1 MTNIEIIR
9 FRAWLEIGGEPDG
22 PEDGSQG
29 TVFPIT
35 YASVTASLNSI
46 PVATVTIATGTR
58 MQDGKISP
66 IHGKAGVALRNPHN
80 WPWCRIYFRN
90 LQTLETVI
98 IFEGFV
104 EHSGQGYSFASTE
117 INLTIRH
124 WLYALD
130 AHPSISSVTHPSSV
144 AAFTQMLFFKSLPGS
159 VGGGGVSD
167 EVTGLV
173 FKQMLD
179 EVFEGG
185 ADAFGQDIIQNGL
198 MEMLRFLTRLSEEY
212 TPWDISG
219 LIDENILKPDIPLSV
234 ETIMAKRIKA
244 GDTLR
249 AQLGPDEFPILKIQS
264 RDNSDDIAERM
275 YHAMGNIPIESLQLN
290 SVWAALIQMA
300 AQFGI
305 MLVPRVHELRF
316 IPKWFTPKINDIK
329 RLKGVVSVNGNW
341 DYARPVGAAIVL
353 PTSLDGKAVSA
364 IDAPGMLN
372 LEDSNAMS
380 VYGTYQPP
388 HGRPGTMLVRQRAD
402 WAGNIVEP
410 SLPKNPGN
418 MDQNEA
424 NQATAMTDDGQLP
437 AEKEADGRYF
447 YDALAEEAYWDEGLK
462 GRKADVVCPIRFD
475 VCPGSTVRIKT
486 GGDVRLEARNG
497 DQLTTEFVGFV
508 LSMKLTFDTINASA
522 SAQYALTHVRDTDA
536 QKDLLEHHPIY
547 QCGPFSNA
555 TWTKKR
561 FKTIEG
567 SE

>member
-1 MTNIEIIR
+1 MTQIEIIR

-29 TVFPIT
+29 TIFPIT
-35 YASVTASLNSI
+35 FASITASLNSI
-46 PVATVTIATGTR
+46 PVATVTIATGIR
-58 MQDGKISP
+58 MQDGKVSP
-66 IHGKAGVALRNPHN
+66 IHGKAGVMLRNPHN
-80 WPWCRIYFRN
+80 WPWARIYFRN
-90 LQTLETVI
+90 LQTLETVV

-104 EHSGQGYSFASTE
+104 ESSGQSYSFASTE
-117 INLTIRH
+117 ITLTIRH
-124 WLYALD
+124 WLFALD

-144 AAFTQMLFFKSLPGS
+144 GAFTQMLFFKSLPGA
-159 VGGGGVSD
+159 VGGGGASD
-167 EVTGLV
+167 EVTGLI
-173 FKQMLD
+173 FRQMLD

-185 ADAFGQDIIQNGL
+185 ADAFGQDIIKNGT
-198 MEMLRFLTRLSEEY
+198 MEMLRFLTRLAEEY

-219 LIDENILKPDIPLSV
+219 MIDENILKPDIPLSV
-234 ETIMAKRIKA
+234 ESIMAGRIKA
-244 GDTLR
+244 GDSSKARLN
-249 AQLGPDEFPILKIQS
+249 ADEFPILKIQS
-264 RDNSDDIAERM
+264 RDHSDDIVEQM

-290 SVWAALIQMA
+290 SIWAALIQMA
-300 AQFGI
+300 AQFGF

-316 IPKWFTPKINDIK
+316 IPKWFTPKIENIK
-329 RLKGVVSVNGNW
+329 QLKGVVSSNGGW
-341 DYARPVGAAIVL
+341 DYARPVGAAIIL

-418 MDQNEA
+418 MDLKEA
-424 NQATAMTDDGQLP
+424 TGDTSMTGEDQLP
-437 AEKEADGRYF
+437 AEKEADGKVF
-447 YDALAEEAYWDEGLK
+447 YDALAEEAYWDECLK
-462 GRKADVVCPIRFD
+462 GRRADLVCPIRFD
-475 VCPGSTVRIKT
+475 VCPGSTVRVKT
-486 GGDVRLEARNG
+486 GGDIRLESKNL

-522 SAQYALTHVRDTDA
+522 SAQYALTHVRDIDA
-536 QKDLLEHHPIY
+536 QEDLLEHHPIY
-547 QCGPFSNA
+547 QCAPFSNA